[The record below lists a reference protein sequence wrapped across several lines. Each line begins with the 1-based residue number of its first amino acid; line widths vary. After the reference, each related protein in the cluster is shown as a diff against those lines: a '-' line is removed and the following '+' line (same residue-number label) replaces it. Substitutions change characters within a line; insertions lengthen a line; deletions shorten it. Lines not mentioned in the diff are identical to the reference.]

1 MKQYDVIVIGAGE
14 GLGAAFRAE
23 SAGLKVALVD
33 KGRLGGT
40 CLNVGCIP
48 SKILIHCADVITAI
62 QEAGKLGIHANI
74 ERIDFDAIMQRMR
87 ENVSRGRGF
96 IKDSVSESG
105 SLDFYNS
112 EARFV
117 SDYTLETAG
126 EKIRGDRIFI
136 ASGSRP
142 SVPSVRGL
150 ERLSYLTNETV
161 LDLNRRP
168 DSLII
173 IGGGYIAVEYGHFFA
188 AMGTTV
194 TIIQR
199 NSRLLPNEEPEVSE
213 LLVAELG
220 RRMQIITNV
229 EILEAVGTE
238 RDVMVIVKQRD
249 GSDEREISAE
259 SMMVAVGR
267 VSNADLLM
275 PGNTGVEIN
284 ESGYI
289 KVDDTLQTTKE
300 KIWAYGDAIGR
311 QMFTHAGDKEMEI
324 AWHNA
329 NNDGKLR
336 MDFGAVPHAVYT
348 HPQIASIGMTEEQA
362 RRDHDVLV
370 GRARY
375 SDVAKGKAMLEENS
389 FAKAIVDKKSRLI
402 LGFHIIGPEASILI
416 QEVVNAVANRMPVE
430 SITNSMHIF
439 PALPEIVTETFN
451 NLE

>member
-229 EILEAVGTE
+229 EILEAAGTE